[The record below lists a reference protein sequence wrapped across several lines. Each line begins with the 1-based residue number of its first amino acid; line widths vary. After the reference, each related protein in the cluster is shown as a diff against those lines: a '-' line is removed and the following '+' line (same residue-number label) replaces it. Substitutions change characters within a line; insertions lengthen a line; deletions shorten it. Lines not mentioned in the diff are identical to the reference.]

1 MRERRL
7 QPRPS
12 ENSARVVQKRNSG
25 LFFWLAVSA
34 VLLLTLVPGTAGL
47 GTLGLVRCLACDD
60 LSGLDAVHNLL
71 FFVPIGFLA
80 ARRFRRPWLVVLASA
95 VLSAAIE
102 FGQVSLIP
110 DRDASILD
118 VLTNTTG
125 AAIGVGLT
133 VLSWEG
139 TLGWVLALLLF
150 LGSLTAGAVL
160 LKPAS
165 LPPARL
171 YGQWAPPRAGF
182 DEFQGR
188 VSQMSFGTVAV
199 PHGLIPD
206 QQGFREA
213 WNGRASARVDFQR
226 VARSQS
232 RPALVA
238 RIVAVNDELVLFADS
253 PDALIVRLRLKATEA
268 GLRPLL
274 LALPLPVL
282 PAPSSTS
289 ASAAF
294 VGDEIVLDASLSG
307 AGTRVRHVPLE
318 ASLGWALLL
327 PFELSLGEWMRYVS
341 AVWVAILIIPLGFS
355 VTLRSRGEVG
365 PLAALLTI
373 GLLVA
378 GLSVVPWATASA
390 PTHWTGWIGGIAG
403 LVVGWGLGV
412 RAARGRGEWHSG
424 PAPPSL

>member
-7 QPRPS
+7 KPAPI

-25 LFFWLAVSA
+25 LLFWLAVIA
-34 VLLLTLVPGTAGL
+34 VLLLTLVPGSAGR
-47 GTLGLVRCLACDD
+47 GARGLVRCLACDD

-80 ARRFRRPWLVVLASA
+80 ARRFGSPWLVVLASA
-95 VLSAAIE
+95 VLSASIE

-110 DRDASILD
+110 DRDASTLD

-133 VLSWEG
+133 ALWWTG
-139 TLGWVLALLLF
+139 TLGWVLALLFF
-150 LGSLTAGAVL
+150 LGTLTGTAVL

-165 LPPARL
+165 LPPALL
-171 YGQWAPPRAGF
+171 YGQWAPQRAGF
-182 DEFQGR
+182 DEFLGR
-188 VSQMSFGTVAV
+188 VSRMSLGTVAV

-213 WNGRASARVDFQR
+213 WNRRASVRVDFQR
-226 VARSQS
+226 AATSPS
-232 RPALVA
+232 RPTLLA

-253 PDALIVRLRLKATEA
+253 PDGLIVRLRLKATEA

-282 PAPSSTS
+282 PESSETS

-294 VGDEIVLDASLSG
+294 VGHEIVLDASVPG
-307 AGTRVRHVPLE
+307 AGDRVRRVPLE

-327 PFELSLGEWMRYVS
+327 PFELSLGEWVRYVS
-341 AVWVAILIIPLGFS
+341 AIWVAILTIPLGFI
-355 VTLRSRGEVG
+355 TALRSRGEVG
-365 PLAALLTI
+365 LLAGLLTI
-373 GLLVA
+373 GPLVA
-378 GLSVVPWATASA
+378 GLLVVPWATASA
-390 PTHWTGWIGGIAG
+390 PTHWTGWLGGTTG
-403 LVVGWGLGV
+403 LLVGWGMGV

-424 PAPPSL
+424 PAPPSP

>member
-7 QPRPS
+7 QPAPS

-25 LFFWLAVSA
+25 LFFWLAVSG
-34 VLLLTLVPGTAGL
+34 VLLLTLVPGSAGL
-47 GTLGLVRCLACDD
+47 GALGFVRCLACDD
-60 LSGLDAVHNLL
+60 LSGLDAAHNLL

-80 ARRFRRPWLVVLASA
+80 ARRFGRPWLVVLASA
-95 VLSAAIE
+95 VLSTAIE
-102 FGQVSLIP
+102 FGQVSLVP
-110 DRDASILD
+110 DRDASMLD

-133 VLSWEG
+133 VLSWAG
-139 TLGWVLALLLF
+139 TLGWVLALLFF
-150 LGSLTAGAVL
+150 LGTLTGGAVL

-165 LPPARL
+165 LPPAPV

-188 VSQMSFGTVAV
+188 VSRMSVGTVAV

-206 QQGFREA
+206 QQGFREV

-226 VARSQS
+226 AATSGT

-253 PDALIVRLRLKATEA
+253 AHALIVRLRLKATEA

-282 PAPSSTS
+282 TAPSSAS

-294 VGDEIVLDASLSG
+294 VGHEIVLDASLPG
-307 AGTRVRHVPLE
+307 AGPRVRRVPLE

-327 PFELSLGEWMRYVS
+327 PFELSLGEWAGYVS
-341 AVWVAILIIPLGFS
+341 AVWVAILAIPIGFS
-355 VTLRSRGEVG
+355 GALRNRGELG
-365 PLAALLTI
+365 LSAAVLTI
-373 GLLVA
+373 GPLVA
-378 GLSVVPWATASA
+378 GLLVVPWATGSA
-390 PTHWTGWIGGIAG
+390 PTHWTGWIGGTGG
-403 LVVGWGLGV
+403 LLVGCWLGV
-412 RAARGRGEWHSG
+412 RAARDRGEWRSG
-424 PAPPSL
+424 PAPPSP